1 MEEAQRPTAR
11 ELAAPPGRRRSSFVL
26 PEHKMAASEA
36 HDEFCAERGA
46 YSITGR
52 PHGVAFVWGNSY
64 SDFQGRT
71 QLLAAVDSAV
81 MVAETLQHAGYEVRP
96 RMNMRKRFIMDEL
109 SDENLRDLACPPRF
123 LHPPYHPPAPRACRR
138 QSTSP
143 RPPRDRPLPSSLP
156 HPAP

>member
-1 MEEAQRPTAR
+1 
-11 ELAAPPGRRRSSFVL
+11 
-26 PEHKMAASEA
+26 MAASEA

-71 QLLAAVDSAV
+71 QLLAAVDSAA

-109 SDENLRDLACPPRF
+109 SDENLRDLACPP
-123 LHPPYHPPAPRACRR
+123 PRACRR

-143 RPPRDRPLPSSLP
+143 RPPRDRPPPSSLP